1 MKPLDILILLF
12 FGATIVFMLCWQ
24 GIPLPALE
32 PEPPLAIT
40 LAQYEKLSD
49 ADKENQYEKLSD
61 ADKENYGLWKW
72 QDVTFWC
79 PHCGAQYTL
88 KVKPRTEYFRYMED
102 DIRYFINPN
111 GYGFYF
117 PDVSFWVIQLTR
129 MEVPGEIPVAGVSGY
144 R

>member
-12 FGATIVFMLCWQ
+12 FGATIVFMLCWN
-24 GIPLPALE
+24 GVPLPALE

-49 ADKENQYEKLSD
+49 ADKEN
-61 ADKENYGLWKW
+61 YGLWKLR
-72 QDVTFWC
+72 DVTFWC

-129 MEVPGEIPVAGVSGY
+129 MEEESGKELIY
-144 R
+144 RCQ